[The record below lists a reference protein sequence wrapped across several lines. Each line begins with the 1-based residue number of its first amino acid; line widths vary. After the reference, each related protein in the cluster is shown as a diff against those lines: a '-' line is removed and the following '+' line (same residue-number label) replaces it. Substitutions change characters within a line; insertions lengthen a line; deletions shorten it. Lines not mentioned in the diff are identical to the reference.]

1 LLKTY
6 PRSFILFNITEILRF
21 STAKMPAD
29 TPEIMIAAGL
39 EPIEGQRRVS
49 VTQYND
55 EKRPRNASVHIAEEF
70 IDLPRPTEAELHGPN
85 ALLRVSAPIPWSVYT
100 VAFVE
105 LVERFSYYGTQV
117 VCKLHLVESSA

>member
-1 LLKTY
+1 M
-6 PRSFILFNITEILRF
+6 RF

-29 TPEIMIAAGL
+29 TPEIMIAGNL
-39 EPIEGQRRVS
+39 EPIAGERRVS

-70 IDLPRPTEAELHGPN
+70 MDLPRPTEAELHGPE
-85 ALLRVSAPIPWSVYT
+85 ALLRVPAPIPWSVFT

-117 VCKLHLVESSA
+117 VCKLPLVGLSLWGY